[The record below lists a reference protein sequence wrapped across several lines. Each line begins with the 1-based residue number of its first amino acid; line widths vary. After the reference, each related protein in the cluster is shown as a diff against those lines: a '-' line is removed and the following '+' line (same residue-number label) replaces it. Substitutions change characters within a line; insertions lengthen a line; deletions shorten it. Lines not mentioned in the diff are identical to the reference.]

1 MPECDGKK
9 EIRAYNTVT
18 EMGNV
23 VSAITTLID
32 CVSRIGETLSIGC
45 KMPVPIN

>member
-1 MPECDGKK
+1 MVKK
-9 EIRAYNTVT
+9 EIRAYNTVA

-32 CVSRIGETLSIGC
+32 CVGVAEEHYG
-45 KMPVPIN
+45 